1 MLSLFFFLSSVEY
14 VHDVNELPRLP
25 KLLRKDSMNDWRYD
39 RSTIARKGEILENNS
54 RTAGYPLYSF
64 LSTLN
69 SEEADEFAIFETKFK
84 KFMYGGVSVQRL
96 LPNAPPTR
104 SGMTQREKRTL
115 WLMLPEVGSL
125 RLGYVSKLKDDNGY
139 ATDEMSSL
147 ASSTAPSRN
156 EDNVRLL
163 KLITAYA
170 IKITHAVSSLPQDQT
185 SCLNTVNVKLSRKQS
200 MSMTDVTLLS
210 QDPNVG
216 YRLDYFV
223 FKSHCLPFFFSSLLS
238 NITIK
243 GHCPS

>member
-1 MLSLFFFLSSVEY
+1 
-14 VHDVNELPRLP
+14 
-25 KLLRKDSMNDWRYD
+25 MNDWRYD

-163 KLITAYA
+163 KLITAYVCYQNHSCCFVSSAGSNKLPQYCQCEA
-170 IKITHAVSSLPQDQT
+170 IKKAINVNDRRYSSVARPK
-185 SCLNTVNVKLSRKQS
+185 CRLSAGLFCVQ
-200 MSMTDVTLLS
+200 VTLLA
-210 QDPNVG
+210 
-216 YRLDYFV
+216 V
-223 FKSHCLPFFFSSLLS
+223 FLQLTAIQYYH
-238 NITIK
+238 
-243 GHCPS
+243 